1 MKQTALEKFIEQ
13 LKEYDFAKV
22 TDDENWIIK
31 IPAWV
36 LTEKIEQAE
45 KEEKQ
50 QIVDAWE
57 NGYEN
62 GASVNDETIYHGSVY
77 YNNNFKKEKD
87 ESN

>member
-1 MKQTALEKFIEQ
+1 METALEKFIEQ
-13 LKEYDFAKV
+13 LKQYDIAKV

-50 QIVDAWE
+50 QIISAWE

-62 GASVNDETIYHGSVY
+62 GACVNDETIYHGSRY
-77 YNNNFKKEKD
+77 FQKTFKENKD